1 MNTLSVSDEEL
12 QLLHQLLL
20 MSNDDPRAYHVDD
33 TCFGAG
39 WINASGISED
49 DDWSQLRNTWTTLTC
64 KVGVELTTPPLMR
77 KRSDEVVA
85 PRL

>member
-39 WINASGISED
+39 WINASGTSED
-49 DDWSQLRNTWTTLTC
+49 DDWSQLRNTWTTLTS
-64 KVGVELTTPPLMR
+64 KVVQLSEEAQQT
-77 KRSDEVVA
+77 DN
-85 PRL
+85 

>member
-1 MNTLSVSDEEL
+1 MHTLSVSDEEL

-20 MSNDDPRAYHVDD
+20 MSNDDPRAYHPDD

-49 DDWSQLRNTWTTLTC
+49 DDWSQLRNTWTTLTS
-64 KVGVELTTPPLMR
+64 KVVQLSEETQT
-77 KRSDEVVA
+77 DN
-85 PRL
+85 

>member
-39 WINASGISED
+39 WIRTERNASGLSED
-49 DDWSQLRNTWTTLTC
+49 DDWSQLRNTWTTLTS
-64 KVGVELTTPPLMR
+64 KVV
-77 KRSDEVVA
+77 
-85 PRL
+85 RLSEETQTDN